1 MSAQDELPPK
11 WSMTTRRRDGHW
23 TVLCAD
29 GSPVFDPH
37 GSHRGD
43 AARAAWRAYGRNQ
56 AEESTMRA
64 AQEFT
69 RFVCELLEKE
79 GSGMDISTDALQDML
94 TAAGVTP

>member
-1 MSAQDELPPK
+1 
-11 WSMTTRRRDGHW
+11 
-23 TVLCAD
+23 
-29 GSPVFDPH
+29 
-37 GSHRGD
+37 
-43 AARAAWRAYGRNQ
+43 
-56 AEESTMRA
+56 MRA